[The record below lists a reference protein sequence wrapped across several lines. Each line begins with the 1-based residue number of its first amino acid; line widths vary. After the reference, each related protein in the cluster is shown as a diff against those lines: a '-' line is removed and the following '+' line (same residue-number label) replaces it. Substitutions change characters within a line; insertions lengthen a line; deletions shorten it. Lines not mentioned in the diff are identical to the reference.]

1 MKYASFVPFV
11 LMLLS
16 CSQIRYTELTS
27 QGNYVIVQPDDS
39 PITIVEDRTGLANF
53 VVVGEEKLDLGNKNT
68 ALLAE
73 RARLF
78 GAQRALILSE
88 EEFAYE
94 VERNGYNW
102 AGALFETEIA
112 NLNLYG
118 YGIKAFMLSL
128 VECAIQ
134 LTDGA
139 VSTRDISQIIGIGK
153 SMLERPI
160 ELLKD
165 VKNVIKEL
173 APRYRLIVAT
183 KGDLLDQE
191 RKMRRSGI
199 ADYFH
204 HIEIMSDKKNTQYVQ
219 LLKHLDITPE
229 EFLMIGNSLKSDIIP
244 SLELGAWGIYVP
256 YHTTWAHEE
265 VDHEPES
272 KRFFK
277 VEELHQVLDLIH

>member
-1 MKYASFVPFV
+1 MIKGIKVIGFDADDTLWVNEPYYREAEEQFIQLV
-11 LMLLS
+11 
-16 CSQIRYTELTS
+16 TS
-27 QGNYVIVQPDDS
+27 YGVNGNI
-39 PITIVEDRTGLANF
+39 
-53 VVVGEEKLDLGNKNT
+53 
-68 ALLAE
+68 
-73 RARLF
+73 
-78 GAQRALILSE
+78 
-88 EEFAYE
+88 
-94 VERNGYNW
+94 

-112 NLNLYG
+112 NLSSYG

-134 LTDGA
+134 LTDGG
-139 VSTRDISQIIGIGK
+139 VSTGDISRIIGMGK

-160 ELLKD
+160 ELLDD
-165 VKNVIKEL
+165 VKNLLKNL

-204 HIEIMSDKKNTQYVQ
+204 HIEIMSDKKNKQYVQ
-219 LLKHLDITPE
+219 LLKHLDIAPE

-244 SLELGAWGIYVP
+244 PLELGAWGIYVP

>member
-1 MKYASFVPFV
+1 MIKGLKVIGFDADDTLWVNEPYYREAEEQFIQLV
-11 LMLLS
+11 
-16 CSQIRYTELTS
+16 TS
-27 QGNYVIVQPDDS
+27 YGVNGNI
-39 PITIVEDRTGLANF
+39 
-53 VVVGEEKLDLGNKNT
+53 
-68 ALLAE
+68 
-73 RARLF
+73 
-78 GAQRALILSE
+78 
-88 EEFAYE
+88 
-94 VERNGYNW
+94 

-139 VSTRDISQIIGIGK
+139 VSTRDISRIIGIGK

-160 ELLKD
+160 ELLDD
-165 VKNVIKEL
+165 VKNVLKEL

-191 RKMRRSGI
+191 RKMQRSGI

-204 HIEIMSDKKNTQYVQ
+204 HIEIMSDKKNKQYVQ
-219 LLKHLDITPE
+219 LLKHLDIAPE

-265 VDHEPES
+265 VDHEPAS

-277 VEELHQVLDLIH
+277 VEELHQVLGLIH